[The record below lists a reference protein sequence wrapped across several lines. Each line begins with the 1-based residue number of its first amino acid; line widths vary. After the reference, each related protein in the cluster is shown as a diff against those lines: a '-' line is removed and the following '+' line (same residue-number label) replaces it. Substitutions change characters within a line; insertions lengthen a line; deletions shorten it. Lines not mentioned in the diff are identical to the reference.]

1 MKALAVITARGGSK
15 RIPDKNIRPFCGR
28 PILTYS
34 IEAAQNSGLF
44 EEVMV
49 STDSKRIAG
58 IAEAAHASVPFLR
71 SEKTAMTMPPRRRC
85 CWKCWR
91 NMSSADADSMR
102 SVVCILRHHLLR
114 RTNCGLL
121 FALWKRIA

>member
-71 SEKTAMTMPPRRRC
+71 SEKNSDDHATTAQV
-85 CWKCWR
+85 
-91 NMSSADADSMR
+91 